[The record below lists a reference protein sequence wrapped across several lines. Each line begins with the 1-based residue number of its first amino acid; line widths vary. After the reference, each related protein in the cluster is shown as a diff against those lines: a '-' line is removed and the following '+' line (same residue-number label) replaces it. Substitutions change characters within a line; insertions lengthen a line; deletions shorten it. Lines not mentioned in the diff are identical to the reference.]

1 MMNKYYTQQLINEA
15 VDNVLL
21 EFKKGTSLAKLAR
34 KYKDERKQKGEST
47 LAFVKRLIDRFHE
60 EKAEK
65 DRHRKRSRKKK
76 GGGRE
81 YYDYDDYLSKETK
94 ASVADA
100 DDLINSIDQEK
111 TDIAAVARDVFPHH
125 TPEGAQ
131 SQLRKIL
138 NKERP
143 MTQRVARKLR
153 EMLDSGQ
160 IATK

>member
-1 MMNKYYTQQLINEA
+1 MIHDYYTQQLIKET

-21 EFKKGTSLAKLAR
+21 EFKKSSSLAKLAR
-34 KYKDERKQKGEST
+34 KYKDEHKHKGEST
-47 LAFVKRLIDRFHE
+47 IEFVKRLIQKFH
-60 EKAEK
+60 AENK
-65 DRHRKRSRKKK
+65 GKTRRRSRKKK

-81 YYDYDDYLSKETK
+81 YYDYDEYLHKETS
-94 ASVADA
+94 ASAADA
-100 DDLINSIDQEK
+100 DELIAIIDQEK
-111 TDIAAVARDVFPHH
+111 TDIAAVARDVLPHH

-143 MTQRVARKLR
+143 MSERVARKLR

-160 IATK
+160 IARKG